1 MKKRGLALL
10 PVVFIL
16 ALALLTACNTQR
28 EVKDNTVYEDHDDGI
43 MGLTLKL
50 PQKELADW
58 TVLYGPF
65 DQSVDRGEYASVDG
79 SYLTFMPMES
89 GITLFSIQYYDE
101 SKWDGW
107 IKAGHTVKEITG
119 TSKSEEIGRKGG
131 MVYLYVPTE
140 SNDKGMSNEAKEK
153 YQSILKMLPTIR
165 KSITLITRG
174 AANTGSFPS
183 FSTIDL
189 DGNPVENTTFS
200 DYQITM
206 VNIWGTFCG
215 PCIEEMPDLE
225 KMSKNMPE
233 GTRLVGLVCDALDD
247 EHQSLARKIL
257 SEKGVSFKNWIPDAA
272 LKEYM
277 DNHVTGV
284 PTTLFIDKNGEI
296 VGDAI
301 IGAVG
306 IDEYKS
312 SLTSRLN
319 LTEGNSQS
327 AGNEITANDQTSE
340 NTQPDSSKENIQK
353 NNTPSNENK
362 GASHAGPAPAE

>member
-1 MKKRGLALL
+1 MKKKGLALL
-10 PVVFIL
+10 SMVLMLSLI
-16 ALALLTACNTQR
+16 LLTACNTQHG
-28 EVKDNTVYEDHDDGI
+28 EKDNTVYEDHDDGI
-43 MGLTLKL
+43 MGISLKL

-65 DQSVDRGEYASVDG
+65 DQSVDRGEFAPVDG

-101 SKWDGW
+101 NKWDGW
-107 IKAGHTVKEITG
+107 IKAGHTASEITG

-131 MVYLYVPTE
+131 MVFLYVPTE
-140 SNDKGMSNEAKEK
+140 FNDKGMSNEVKEK
-153 YQSILKMLPTIR
+153 YQSIVKMIPTIR
-165 KSITLITRG
+165 KSITLTTRG
-174 AANTGSFPS
+174 ASNTGAFPG
-183 FSTIDL
+183 FSTTDL
-189 DGNPVENTTFS
+189 DGNPVDNTTFS
-200 DYQITM
+200 DYKITM

-233 GTRLVGLVCDALDD
+233 GTRLIGLVCDALDD
-247 EHQSLARKIL
+247 EHKSLAKEIL
-257 SEKGVSFKNWIPDAA
+257 TQTGASFLNWIPDTA

-277 DNHVTGV
+277 DSHVTGV

-306 IDEYKS
+306 IDDYMS
-312 SLTSRLN
+312 ALTSRLN
-319 LTEGNSQS
+319 LADSNSQS
-327 AGNEITANDQTSE
+327 AGNEITEKDQTSE
-340 NTQPDSSKENIQK
+340 NTQQNSSKDDIQD
-353 NNTPSNENK
+353 NNTTAYENK
-362 GASHAGPAPAE
+362 GVSHTGPTLAE